1 MRDFRSVIHII
12 GLLLCI
18 EAIAMTIPMI
28 TDLIY
33 KNEDWDEFLLSSSGL
48 LKIGSFAINFYYL
61 H

>member
-33 KNEDWDEFLLSSSGL
+33 KNEDWDEFLLSALITFFIGL
-48 LKIGSFAINFYYL
+48 VL
-61 H
+61 